1 MRLIGQ
7 LAVLT
12 GISLTA
18 SAIHFRISG
27 PPERRVSCDPS
38 NLKAHEICLDQV
50 MARWTGKVLWVDA
63 RSRKEW
69 QADGVPGSILWSLDP
84 AEDAFK
90 FEEDAMNHLMEEPPA
105 VIVYCGEGNCGLSH
119 QVVEKILKFDV
130 TKDVYALRGGVGAL
144 RAARMLKGSN

>member
-7 LAVLT
+7 LVVLT
-12 GISLTA
+12 AISLSA
-18 SAIHFRISG
+18 SAIHFRLAG
-27 PPERRVSCDPS
+27 PPDRRVSCDPS
-38 NLKAHEICLDQV
+38 TLKAHEVCLDQV
-50 MARWTGKVLWVDA
+50 MARWQGKVLWVDA

-90 FEEDAMNHLMEEPPA
+90 FEEDVMNHLMEEPPA

-119 QVVEKILKFDV
+119 QVVGKILKLDPTRNV
-130 TKDVYALRGGVGAL
+130 LALHGGVGAL